1 MNLQSFYTLKRR
13 FLFIVCLS
21 VLSVILLIFLSP
33 TSQRKNVGNI
43 TNPISIIIAA
53 FLSVLILYHQKI
65 HGEIGKAFLM
75 LTIGLVVWTVAEILF
90 TYSEIITL
98 ELQRNIM
105 LSVLLWLFGYRPL
118 IYYSLKMYVLFHNYS
133 SKKSIVAILIIITA
147 YLIYIIPL
155 ISQVA

>member
-1 MNLQSFYTLKRR
+1 MNLQSFYTFKRR
-13 FLFIVCLS
+13 FLFIVYLS

-33 TSQRKNVGNI
+33 TSQRENVGNI

-65 HGEIGKAFLM
+65 DGEIGKAFLM
-75 LTIGLVVWTVAEILF
+75 LTIGLVVWALAEILF

-105 LSVLLWLFGYRPL
+105 LSVLLWLFGYGPL
-118 IYYSLKMYVLFHNYS
+118 IYY
-133 SKKSIVAILIIITA
+133 
-147 YLIYIIPL
+147 
-155 ISQVA
+155 